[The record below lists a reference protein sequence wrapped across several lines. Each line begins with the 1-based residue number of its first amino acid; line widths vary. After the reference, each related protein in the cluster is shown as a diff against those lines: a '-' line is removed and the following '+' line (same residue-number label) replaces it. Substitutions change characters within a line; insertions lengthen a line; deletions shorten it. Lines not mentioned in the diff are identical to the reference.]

1 MIRNNLPIL
10 LIAMLIFLVACQTVN
25 PQPTPVPTA
34 VPNTPLPPTE
44 QLLPTVTSTATS
56 LSTQTSTESLFKQ
69 ASPDPIIHPGDGG
82 SQFQALQNPGA
93 VIFHEGKFHM
103 FRNGYPALPSRAVI
117 GYSTSPD
124 GIHWNYD
131 AAEPVFSTDD
141 VPYADIMIFASS
153 VIVQDDGTWVLY
165 FLIWDTSNIPGA
177 IGRAT
182 APSPTGLWTA
192 DPEPVFLPGEP
203 GSWDASQVTQ
213 PSLLPNE
220 AGDGYLMYY
229 TGVDANGVER
239 IGLATSSDGIT
250 WARYND
256 PATTELLYAQS
267 DPVLE
272 PGTEDEWDV
281 RGAARG
287 RVVRAPEGYAMMYR
301 TPISGSGFTY
311 GLAVSMDGIHWTKYA
326 NNPILERTDISRA
339 TGLFFPTFA
348 YHDGVYYF
356 FIEVYNGKSR
366 IHLLTRDEPLDII
379 GMINRASPT
388 AVTDLQAVDVRN
400 ENNASDIQ
408 VRFGPAAASAVTGY
422 RLFVVKA
429 KAASNFNLETADSLT
444 VDRVLDIPAITQ
456 PFQAELPAGLLDSD
470 GETITE
476 GTPYD
481 IFVLSQAE
489 GIRTLIHLPEP
500 LVLAN
505 ETAVRTLIA
514 DLPAST
520 GGVAV
525 NSQGIVHVANIG
537 AIPNR
542 IGKDIYQITP
552 DGQATLWVS
561 GQGLLG
567 ASGNTFDADGNLI
580 QSSLTGNVIH
590 RITPDGTI
598 TELVREGIH
607 GPVGV
612 VLATDGTLF
621 VANCSGISIQR
632 VLPDGTSTPLAKDSQ
647 LFRCPNGITL
657 DESGNVYVSNFRN
670 GMIFKVT
677 TNGKITPLAELPG
690 GNNAHLTYMNG
701 LLYVVDRGNHQIYTV
716 TLDGETTLFAG
727 TGERGHQDGPAL
739 QATFSLP
746 NDIVFST
753 DGHHLYLNEV
763 SPTKGSNNNPSA
775 VRVIELPREE

>member
-1 MIRNNLPIL
+1 
-10 LIAMLIFLVACQTVN
+10 VA
-25 PQPTPVPTA
+25 
-34 VPNTPLPPTE
+34 
-44 QLLPTVTSTATS
+44 
-56 LSTQTSTESLFKQ
+56 
-69 ASPDPIIHPGDGG
+69 I
-82 SQFQALQNPGA
+82 
-93 VIFHEGKFHM
+93 
-103 FRNGYPALPSRAVI
+103 
-117 GYSTSPD
+117 
-124 GIHWNYD
+124 
-131 AAEPVFSTDD
+131 
-141 VPYADIMIFASS
+141 
-153 VIVQDDGTWVLY
+153 
-165 FLIWDTSNIPGA
+165 
-177 IGRAT
+177 
-182 APSPTGLWTA
+182 
-192 DPEPVFLPGEP
+192 
-203 GSWDASQVTQ
+203 
-213 PSLLPNE
+213 
-220 AGDGYLMYY
+220 
-229 TGVDANGVER
+229 
-239 IGLATSSDGIT
+239 
-250 WARYND
+250 
-256 PATTELLYAQS
+256 
-267 DPVLE
+267 
-272 PGTEDEWDV
+272 
-281 RGAARG
+281 
-287 RVVRAPEGYAMMYR
+287 
-301 TPISGSGFTY
+301 
-311 GLAVSMDGIHWTKYA
+311 
-326 NNPILERTDISRA
+326 
-339 TGLFFPTFA
+339 
-348 YHDGVYYF
+348 
-356 FIEVYNGKSR
+356 
-366 IHLLTRDEPLDII
+366 
-379 GMINRASPT
+379 
-388 AVTDLQAVDVRN
+388 
-400 ENNASDIQ
+400 
-408 VRFGPAAASAVTGY
+408 
-422 RLFVVKA
+422 
-429 KAASNFNLETADSLT
+429 
-444 VDRVLDIPAITQ
+444 
-456 PFQAELPAGLLDSD
+456 
-470 GETITE
+470 
-476 GTPYD
+476 
-481 IFVLSQAE
+481 
-489 GIRTLIHLPEP
+489 
-500 LVLAN
+500 
-505 ETAVRTLIA
+505 
-514 DLPAST
+514 
-520 GGVAV
+520 

-537 AIPNR
+537 AIPSR

-621 VANCSGISIQR
+621 VANCSGSSIQR